1 MEPKIS
7 MFIIALILV
16 SLSAGVFGLFMN
28 DVASK
33 YPSASD
39 YNNNSIDI
47 YNKLADIQADTKDI
61 QNATLGIKERVG
73 ITDIVGNYITG
84 AYAALKITFRSFNI
98 FTSLSNHAFSA
109 LPLGPAG
116 SMINSSLTT
125 IVLILIVVSIALG
138 ALIKKV
144 L

>member
-1 MEPKIS
+1 

-16 SLSAGVFGLFMN
+16 SLSAGVFGLLMK
-28 DVASK
+28 DV
-33 YPSASD
+33 SD
-39 YNNNSIDI
+39 AYALTDYDNSSIDI
-47 YNKLADIQADTKDI
+47 YNELDTIQQDTKAI

-98 FTSLSNHAFSA
+98 FASMSNQALTE

-116 SMINSSLTT
+116 NMIKSSLTT
-125 IVLILIVVSIALG
+125 IVLILIIISIALG